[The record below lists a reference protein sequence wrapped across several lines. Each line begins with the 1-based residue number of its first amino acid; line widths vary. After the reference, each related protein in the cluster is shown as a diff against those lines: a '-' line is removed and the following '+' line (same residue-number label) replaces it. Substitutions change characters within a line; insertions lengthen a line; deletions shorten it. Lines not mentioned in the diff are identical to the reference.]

1 MNVKNLGPKVR
12 SKVSFKLRLWWGL
25 YRKHQEC
32 QMTIGEEMV
41 ELQVGLM
48 LSNSVGEGRPMALAE
63 ASS

>member
-1 MNVKNLGPKVR
+1 
-12 SKVSFKLRLWWGL
+12 
-25 YRKHQEC
+25 
-32 QMTIGEEMV
+32 MTIGEEMV